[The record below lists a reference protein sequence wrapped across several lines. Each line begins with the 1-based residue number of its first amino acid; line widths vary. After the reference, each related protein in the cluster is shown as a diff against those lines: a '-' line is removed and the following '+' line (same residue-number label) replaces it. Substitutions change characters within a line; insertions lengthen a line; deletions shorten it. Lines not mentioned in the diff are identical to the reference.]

1 MRKYHQVSD
10 ALRSLVP
17 NAKLYVCDEDYD
29 KLEWDESNTDT
40 KPTKEEVEAEIDR
53 LDAEHL
59 AKKYQR
65 QRTNDVSERASG
77 IQTSYPKIAEQLDQL
92 FHDIESG
99 KFGESAKTGDWYVG
113 ISSVKTT
120 FPKPSA

>member
-1 MRKYHQVSD
+1 MSFQVSD
-10 ALRSLVP
+10 AMRSLVP
-17 NAKLYVCDEDYD
+17 NAKLHIINEDYD
-29 KLEWDESNTDT
+29 TMQWDASNTDT
-40 KPTKEEVEAEIDR
+40 KPTKAEVEAEIAR
-53 LDAEHL
+53 LDAEYL
-59 AKKYQR
+59 AKRYQR
-65 QRTNDVSERASG
+65 QRTNDISERASG

-99 KFGESAKTGDWYVG
+99 KFGEAAKTGDWYVG